1 MARNARYEPGLDL
14 WSLSFSQ
21 LTGYLGTN
29 QCVSERVSEFIY
41 LGVSPRPALWPRVG
55 HTQHHNGNQ
64 GNGINWGGGRG
75 EKKKGKTSHVNFF
88 SSSNS
93 ASWNSIL
100 PLSMWKYVEA
110 SANQPEATKQKMK
123 YSFCSVFDQLYVT
136 LSQPVLS
143 KMVIIYI

>member
-41 LGVSPRPALWPRVG
+41 LGVSPRLALWPSVG
-55 HTQHHNGNQ
+55 HTQHHNGNL
-64 GNGINWGGGRG
+64 GNGINWGGG
-75 EKKKGKTSHVNFF
+75 EKKKEKNINMNFF

-93 ASWNSIL
+93 ASWNSIF
-100 PLSMWKYVEA
+100 PFSLSKNMWRQVLTM
-110 SANQPEATKQKMK
+110 SEATKQTMK
-123 YSFCSVFDQLYVT
+123 CTLALTHLIFVLVVRGYNLYSVG
-136 LSQPVLS
+136 
-143 KMVIIYI
+143 